1 MAKLL
6 TKQELT
12 EHLRNFRSILANF
25 DYSPI
30 KNIRFFNLD
39 SLYDYME
46 HVEHNPFQEQYQALQ
61 DELDYLQPYLPFVSS
76 ERAASFLT
84 AMSHAKNDDEIV
96 DIKKDFTKKLR
107 QDFINLT
114 RTTTTDMQWDSILST
129 CEEIRS
135 HKEEMTLA
143 TY

>member
-12 EHLRNFRSILANF
+12 DHLMNFRAILGNF
-25 DYSPI
+25 DYSSL
-30 KNIRFFNLD
+30 KNIRFFNLE
-39 SLYDYME
+39 SLYAYMDN
-46 HVEHNPFQEQYQALQ
+46 VEDNPFKKQYIALEE
-61 DELDYLQPYLPFVSS
+61 ELDYIQPYLPFVSS
-76 ERAASFLT
+76 ERAAAFLT
-84 AMSHAKNDDEIV
+84 AMSNAQNDHEIET
-96 DIKKDFTKKLR
+96 IKKDYTEKLR
-107 QDFINLT
+107 KDFIKLA
-114 RTTTTDMQWDSILST
+114 RTTTTDKQWHSILST